1 MKLLIST
8 LFAII
13 FATSV
18 THAQKHTKARPSYSD
33 YDLKEEPATYAA
45 NEMGITLGPYFI
57 IANTDLSVK
66 LQYTARVADHVQI
79 APMLTYINDKEAM
92 LGPGLNI
99 NFPFGTGK
107 SYFYPGAELSY
118 FLGEGMSYGAHIG
131 YTGRIS
137 KGISLNIEPGLTF
150 IRNDAFGNN
159 ALFSILGGI
168 RINL

>member
-1 MKLLIST
+1 
-8 LFAII
+8 
-13 FATSV
+13 
-18 THAQKHTKARPSYSD
+18 
-33 YDLKEEPATYAA
+33 
-45 NEMGITLGPYFI
+45 
-57 IANTDLSVK
+57 
-66 LQYTARVADHVQI
+66 
-79 APMLTYINDKEAM
+79 MLTYINDEEAI

-107 SYFYPGAELSY
+107 SYFYPVAELSY

-131 YTGRIS
+131 YTGSVS
-137 KGISLNIEPGLTF
+137 KGISLNIESGLTF

>member
-1 MKLLIST
+1 MKRLIST
-8 LFAII
+8 LLAII
-13 FATSV
+13 FATTV
-18 THAQKHTKARPSYSD
+18 THAQNHKKIRPSYSD
-33 YDLKEEPATYAA
+33 YDLKEEPASYAA